1 MIERLLCLAVLLS
14 ATACSAEAQQEGAG
28 GDVERVAAAAS
39 AEVTEGGARVI
50 GTIAATIE
58 GEERTWYVLE
68 AEMNGKRQAAAFWY
82 EPEPGA
88 PRAMIAGYDTPDV
101 PLHTFGAPGSPTGD
115 YAGSVITL
123 IVAFQPG
130 ETSRS
135 VPLPA
140 DDDTSVL
147 YMPSAVDGPLF
158 GIADGSLEVTSL
170 EARRSG
176 EGRIAGTFEGTM
188 GMPPRFEQSFP
199 LTGGRFEVEALRYR
213 EDLTGQSDR

>member
-1 MIERLLCLAVLLS
+1 MIKRLLSLAVFLS
-14 ATACSAEAQQEGAG
+14 ATACSADARQERTGRDDQQVDRSTSGGA
-28 GDVERVAAAAS
+28 A
-39 AEVTEGGARVI
+39 EGGARVI
-50 GTIAATIE
+50 GTIEATFE
-58 GEERTWYVLE
+58 GVDRTWYVLE
-68 AEMNGKRQAAAFWY
+68 ADVNGRQEAAAFWY

-101 PLHTFGAPGSPTGD
+101 PFHTFGAPGSPAGD

-123 IVAFQPG
+123 IISFQPG
-130 ETSRS
+130 EASRS
-135 VPLPA
+135 VALPA
-140 DDDTSVL
+140 DDDTGVL

-176 EGRIAGTFEGTM
+176 DGRIAGTFEGTM
-188 GMPPRFEQSFP
+188 GVPPRFEQSFP

-213 EDLTGQSDR
+213 EDLPGQAQR